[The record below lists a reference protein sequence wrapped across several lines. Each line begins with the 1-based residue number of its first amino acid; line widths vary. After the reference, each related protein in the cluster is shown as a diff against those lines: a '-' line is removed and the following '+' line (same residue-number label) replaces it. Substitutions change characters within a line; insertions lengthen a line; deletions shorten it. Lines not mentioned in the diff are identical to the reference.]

1 MPKILHVKLPL
12 QTRLTWSKS
21 HLLVVEKKSLTHT
34 HACILTLL
42 SMSRARWCSWVIIA
56 EGDKVVRQARCSPGL

>member
-21 HLLVVEKKSLTHT
+21 HLLVVEKRATFSVVSQLNPNTHT
-34 HACILTLL
+34 CLYTDTLIH
-42 SMSRARWCSWVIIA
+42 V
-56 EGDKVVRQARCSPGL
+56 QSPMV